1 MIDLLKFL
9 LLILLPFTLITS
21 CNDDDEPCIETTW
34 FEDADGDGLGNPAV
48 TLIDCQQP
56 NGFVANNTDTNDSS
70 IAIEID
76 PTIFTTA
83 NPNIEITTITCTLS
97 DGTETQCLQ
106 IVSPSLPTDHQVGP
120 WCPENIADDATA
132 GGIWLEDGEVFDVD
146 GAFIENLAT
155 FYNDDRWMMFD
166 GNGDIFITQTEQDCI
181 DAANPNVGAE
191 FENFCV
197 ECLPSYI
204 TNLTQTWLIPITPV
218 MLAEPLQ

>member
-21 CNDDDEPCIETTW
+21 CNDDDDEPCIETTW
-34 FEDADGDGLGNPAV
+34 FEDADGDGLGNPDV
-48 TLIDCQQP
+48 TLIDCEQP
-56 NGFVANNTDTNDSS
+56 DGFVVNNTDPNDSS
-70 IAIEID
+70 IAIEIN
-76 PTIFTTA
+76 PTIFTNA

-155 FYNDDRWMMFD
+155 FYNDDR
-166 GNGDIFITQTEQDCI
+166 
-181 DAANPNVGAE
+181 
-191 FENFCV
+191 
-197 ECLPSYI
+197 
-204 TNLTQTWLIPITPV
+204 
-218 MLAEPLQ
+218 